1 MDTEPVSC
9 DSEGNGV
16 DRNWESNES
25 SQFGNALGPQ
35 DEIDSSSLTRDSS
48 PLSSPRISSSATN
61 PPLPIEKTKVV
72 SNIRKQLRDCLDNV
86 HDGTFATWGALSN
99 AANPAIFVPSLGVVG
114 LPMSDR
120 DAGAIF
126 DIVHKNW
133 NQVDHSEC
141 IVSPR
146 AGSCELNPSQFKIRN
161 PAWQQ
166 TLTEA
171 IEKSAKVLGYQT
183 NSVRAEIAKLRIY
196 RPDGT
201 VDDQQQ

>member
-9 DSEGNGV
+9 DSEYNGV
-16 DRNWESNES
+16 YRNWESDEG
-25 SQFGNALGPQ
+25 SQFVNGLEPQ
-35 DEIDSSSLTRDSS
+35 DEIDSSPLPGSSS
-48 PLSSPRISSSATN
+48 PLSSSRISFSATN
-61 PPLPIEKTKVV
+61 PPLPIKKTKAV

-99 AANPAIFVPSLGVVG
+99 AANPAIFVSSLGVVG
-114 LPMSDR
+114 LPISDR
-120 DAGAIF
+120 DAEAIF

-133 NQVDHSEC
+133 SQADHPGC

-146 AGSCELNPSQFKIRN
+146 AGSCELDPNQFEIRN

-171 IEKSAKVLGYQT
+171 VEKSAKALGYQT
-183 NSVRAEIAKLRIY
+183 NSVRAEIAKLKIY